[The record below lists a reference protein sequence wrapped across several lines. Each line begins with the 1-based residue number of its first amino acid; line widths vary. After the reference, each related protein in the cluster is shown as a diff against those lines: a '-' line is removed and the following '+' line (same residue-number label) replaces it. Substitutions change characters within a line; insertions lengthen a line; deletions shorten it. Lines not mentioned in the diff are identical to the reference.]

1 MYLMMQIYLQVFK
14 LIYLFVNIFVIVV
27 EDYCVRVVVQV
38 EEIFSMVNMLDLIRD
53 IIFRRGLVS
62 IKSMDWIIMKRKYWS
77 F

>member
-1 MYLMMQIYLQVFK
+1 MYLMMQIYLQVVK